1 MRRLSDLWVA
11 MTTRRAN
18 RIDATEAERLLA
30 GQSTGAD
37 RAGVAALLSEASAAA
52 RPDELTGE
60 ADAVEDYLRV
70 RSAAPSGV
78 DISGTAGSIVE
89 LSGRSPWYA
98 RSTARTVA
106 IRVAVGLVLLF
117 AIGTVSV
124 HFGYLPI
131 RMQQVPS
138 ASSSPTSAPSPSPS
152 SPEGRRAPGSQP
164 SAGAL
169 PSPTVSTG
177 AAVGSNAMAAG
188 RSADRTARAGD
199 TATAVALCR
208 TWMDYRQDEVV
219 RDDAARRL
227 RSLMTSL
234 DGPNGIPA
242 FCRKLLASPVAA
254 STPPTASPTAPP
266 TASLTAPPTATPTA
280 SPAKAPKTPK
290 TPRKSA
296 KSSPKVQVAVT
307 TTKTRKLGKHA

>member
-1 MRRLSDLWVA
+1 
-11 MTTRRAN
+11 MTTRRTN

-30 GQSTGAD
+30 GQSTGAGD
-37 RAGVAALLSEASAAA
+37 AGAAGVAMLLSEASAAA
-52 RPDELTGE
+52 RPDELIGE
-60 ADAVEDYLRV
+60 AAAVEDYLRV
-70 RSAAPSGV
+70 RSAAPSAV
-78 DISGTAGSIVE
+78 DISGTVGSIVE
-89 LSGRSPWYA
+89 LSGRSPWYGP
-98 RSTARTVA
+98 STARTIA
-106 IRVAVGLVLLF
+106 IRVALGLVLLF

-124 HFGYLPI
+124 HFAYLPI

-138 ASSSPTSAPSPSPS
+138 ASSSPTAAPSPSPS

-242 FCRKLLASPVAA
+242 FCRKLLDSPVA
-254 STPPTASPTAPP
+254 TV
-266 TASLTAPPTATPTA
+266 APPTATPTVPPTATPTVPPTGTPTA
-280 SPAKAPKTPK
+280 SPAKTPK
-290 TPRKSA
+290 TPRMSA

-307 TTKTRKLGKHA
+307 TTKTRKSKRQA